1 MVTNRKTGK
10 TVTSNKK
17 TSKNVKS
24 NKKTGG
30 IVKSNKK
37 IDKTL
42 KLELEAKL
50 STKKQSLKVNTTKQS
65 LKVKKVAK
73 TSNSKMD
80 KLEPSATR
88 PIKESIARKNR
99 GNKSQCKEVSASK
112 KKRHIKKSETIG
124 ATTPLNNSPQANTN
138 TVTEEK
144 LVHGL
149 SPNGGLGHDSTD
161 NDDNGVHTLDTS
173 KVLHNLHYY
182 YSKYC
187 SKREEP
193 DQQERAKKRL
203 L

>member
-73 TSNSKMD
+73 TSNSKTD

-112 KKRHIKKSETIG
+112 KKRHIKKSETIR

-144 LVHGL
+144 FVNGL
-149 SPNGGLGHDSTD
+149 IPNGGLGHDSTD
-161 NDDNGVHTLDTS
+161 TDKNGAHTLDTNE
-173 KVLHNLHYY
+173 VPHDFHYY
-182 YSKYC
+182 YLRYC
-187 SKREEP
+187 CKQQGTDHQEHAKR
-193 DQQERAKKRL
+193 
-203 L
+203 